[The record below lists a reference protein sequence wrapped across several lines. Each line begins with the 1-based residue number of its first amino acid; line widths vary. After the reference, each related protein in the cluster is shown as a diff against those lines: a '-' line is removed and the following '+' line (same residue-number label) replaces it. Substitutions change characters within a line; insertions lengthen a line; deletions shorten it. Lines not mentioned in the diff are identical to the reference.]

1 MSYDKQKKITMTPL
15 KRFYNL
21 LELDKKDVYQIFF
34 YAIFAGLIS
43 LSLPLGIQAIINF
56 IQSGRVSASWIVLI
70 ILVIFGVAL
79 VGILSLMQ
87 LRITENLQ
95 QKIFVRASF
104 EFAARLPKIK
114 MEQLYNSYP
123 PELANRFFDTMTIQ
137 KGTSK
142 LLIDFSAALL
152 QIAFGVILLSLYHP
166 YFIIFGVLL
175 FFLLYFIFRFSFK
188 SGLETSLKESKFK
201 YKVAGWLQE
210 LARNNYSFKNDL
222 HYNFGLQKNNN
233 IVSEYLNY
241 REKHFSVI
249 KRQFTQLILF
259 KILITGGL
267 LSIGGFLVLSQQM
280 NIGQFVAA
288 EIIILLVITS
298 VEKIIIGLETF
309 YDVLTSIEK
318 IGQVTDMELEEDT
331 AFSSDTCYA
340 NISLEIENLTF
351 KFPDSN
357 KEILSALSLKIEQGE
372 KIAIEGPNSSGKTTL
387 IRILSGL
394 LQPTSGT
401 FYINDDT
408 YRKINLKQYRSQI
421 GGIIHGETPFE
432 GTLLENITFNDN
444 SITTE
449 NLKWAIEGVQLSSF
463 VKTLPKG
470 LETHIF
476 PEGKQLSS
484 SDAEKVLLARS
495 IIHKPKILFYEDPT
509 DMMDIKVANEIID
522 FLTSE
527 KNNWTIIVS
536 SKNPYW
542 KTKCSRIITMENGT
556 IQLDLKNK

>member
-1 MSYDKQKKITMTPL
+1 MTPL

-70 ILVIFGVAL
+70 ILVVFGVAL

-95 QKIFVRASF
+95 QKIFVRSSF

-114 MEQLYNSYP
+114 SEQLYNTYP

-152 QIAFGVILLSLYHP
+152 QIAFGILLLSLYHP
-166 YFIIFGVLL
+166 YFILFGILL
-175 FFLLYFIFRFSFK
+175 FILLYFIFKFSYQ

-201 YKVAGWLQE
+201 YKVASWLQE
-210 LARNNYSFKNDL
+210 VARNNFSFKNDL
-222 HYNFGLQKNNN
+222 NYDFALEKNNQ
-233 IVSEYLNY
+233 IVSDYLNY
-241 REKHFSVI
+241 REKHFDVI
-249 KRQFTQLILF
+249 KRQFSQLIIF
-259 KILITGGL
+259 KIIITASL

-288 EIIILLVITS
+288 EIIILLVINS

-318 IGQVTDMELEEDT
+318 IGQVTDLELEEDT
-331 AFSSDTCYA
+331 ITKNDTCYT
-340 NISLEIENLTF
+340 NIVLETENIKF
-351 KFPDSN
+351 KFPDSK
-357 KEILSALSLKIEQGE
+357 KEVLNTISLKIEQGE
-372 KIAIEGPNSSGKTTL
+372 KIVLEGENGSGKTTL
-387 IRILSGL
+387 IRLLSGL
-394 LQPTSGT
+394 LQPTSGS

-408 YRKINLKQYRSQI
+408 FRKINLKQYRSQI
-421 GGIIHGETPFE
+421 GSIINSETPFE
-432 GTLLENITFNDN
+432 GTILENITFKDA
-444 SITTE
+444 SIPFE
-449 NLKWAIEGVQLSSF
+449 DIKWAIDGVQLSSF
-463 VKTLPKG
+463 IKSLPKG
-470 LETHIF
+470 LDTRIF

-484 SDAEKVLLARS
+484 SNAQKILLARS
-495 IIHKPKILFYEDPT
+495 IIHRPKILFYEDPT
-509 DMMDIKVANEIID
+509 DSMDEKVANEIID
-522 FLTSE
+522 FITSDAN
-527 KNNWTIIVS
+527 KWTIVVS

-542 KTKCSRIITMENGT
+542 KTKCSRKIIMQNGA
-556 IQLDLKNK
+556 IQLDLKNN

>member
-1 MSYDKQKKITMTPL
+1 MTPL

-70 ILVIFGVAL
+70 ILVVFGVAL

-95 QKIFVRASF
+95 QKIFVRSSF

-114 MEQLYNSYP
+114 SDQLYNTYP

-152 QIAFGVILLSLYHP
+152 QIVFGILLLSLYHP
-166 YFIIFGVLL
+166 YFILFGILL
-175 FFLLYFIFRFSFK
+175 LILLYFIFKFSYK

-201 YKVAGWLQE
+201 YKVASWLQE
-210 LARNNYSFKNDL
+210 VARNNFSFRNELNYDFALK
-222 HYNFGLQKNNN
+222 KNNQ
-233 IVSEYLNY
+233 IVSDYLNY
-241 REKHFSVI
+241 REKHFDVI
-249 KRQFTQLILF
+249 KRQFSQLIVF
-259 KILITGGL
+259 KIIITASL
-267 LSIGGFLVLSQQM
+267 LSIGGFLVLSQEM

-288 EIIILLVITS
+288 EIIILLVINS

-318 IGQVTDMELEEDT
+318 IGQVTDLELEEDT
-331 AFSSDTCYA
+331 IIKNDTCYT
-340 NISLEIENLTF
+340 NIVLETENIKF
-351 KFPDSN
+351 KFPDSKN
-357 KEILSALSLKIEQGE
+357 EVLNTISLKVEQGE
-372 KIAIEGPNSSGKTTL
+372 KIVIDGENGSGKTTL
-387 IRILSGL
+387 IRLLSGL
-394 LQPTSGT
+394 IQPTSGS

-408 YRKINLKQYRSQI
+408 FRKINLKQYRSQI
-421 GGIIHGETPFE
+421 GSIIHGETPFE
-432 GTLLENITFNDN
+432 GTILENITFKDA
-444 SITTE
+444 SIPFE
-449 NLKWAIEGVQLSSF
+449 DIKWAIDGVQLSSF
-463 VKTLPKG
+463 IKSLPKG
-470 LETHIF
+470 LDTKIF

-484 SDAEKVLLARS
+484 SNAQKILLARS
-495 IIHKPKILFYEDPT
+495 IIHRPKILFYEDPT
-509 DMMDIKVANEIID
+509 DSMDEKVANEIID
-522 FLTSE
+522 FITSDRN
-527 KNNWTIIVS
+527 KWTIIVS

-542 KTKCSRIITMENGT
+542 KTKCSRKITMQNGF
-556 IQLDLKNK
+556 IQLDSKTDTSC